1 MIAMIRRG
9 LAYGWLATRRRMRSL
24 LLPMLTVAT
33 GSFLF
38 VWVLI
43 LTQTVRAQASQ
54 LGDQAEVVRATVL
67 IAVVVLLVGVVEVA
81 VCTTRSIVARSREL
95 GVLGATGV
103 GRQSVV
109 AALLVEPVMAAAI
122 GSALGGAVAIAAA
135 YLLAAMGA
143 LDASPVASTALLA
156 GALSCGVSAVTA
168 LVTSVVPSWRAASRP
183 PVRSLHSGG

>member
-1 MIAMIRRG
+1 MIRCG

-24 LLPMLTVAT
+24 ILPMLTVAT
-33 GSFLF
+33 GSFLL

-81 VCTTRSIVARSREL
+81 VCTTRTIVARSREL

-135 YLLAAMGA
+135 YLLAAAGA
-143 LDASPVASTALLA
+143 LDASPVASTAVLA
-156 GALSCGVSAVTA
+156 GALSFGVSAVTA
-168 LVTSVVPSWRAASRP
+168 LLTSVVPSWRAASRP
-183 PVRSLHSGG
+183 PVRSLNSGG